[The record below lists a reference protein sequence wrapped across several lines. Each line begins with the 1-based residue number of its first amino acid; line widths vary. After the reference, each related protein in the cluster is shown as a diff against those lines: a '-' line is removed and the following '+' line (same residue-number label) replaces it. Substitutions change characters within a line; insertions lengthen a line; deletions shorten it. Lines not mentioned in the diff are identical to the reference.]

1 MKKKNAFA
9 VTIETILIF
18 LLCSTVVIVCLQLFS
33 DNLADMFS
41 NDRNYKKLFNREA
54 SFGK

>member
-1 MKKKNAFA
+1 MKKKNAFT